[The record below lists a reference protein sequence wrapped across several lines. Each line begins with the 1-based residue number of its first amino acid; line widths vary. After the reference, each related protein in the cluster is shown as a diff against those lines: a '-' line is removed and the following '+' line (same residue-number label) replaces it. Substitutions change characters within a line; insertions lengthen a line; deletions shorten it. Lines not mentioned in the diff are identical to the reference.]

1 MSFPAQRLALVERWG
16 GEGGDGASKACESL
30 RVEPVMGPAPLF
42 ALGDQ
47 VRLDENLHMMRECA
61 LAYGEM
67 IEKLAGAQ
75 LPLPREGGDDFKAG
89 LVRERAQDR
98 HAGRPGCELTG
109 SQALRKVVDPFL
121 NGEHARLHR
130 RVPLSRRVIES
141 PVLSMFARQGG
152 AADAATHGHHDIDC
166 GDFAQ
171 RLAAKA
177 CGVDVACGE
186 QAQRIG
192 IWGVLG
198 IGSRRER
205 LDDVRSAQTRER
217 LGYLASAC
225 VVRAD
230 ERDAGSS
237 CHGALL
243 QDGWLSQI
251 VSYTL
256 TDIDLTDI
264 LINIDMKTRG
274 ADHGA

>member
-1 MSFPAQRLALVERWG
+1 MSFPAQRLALVERRG
-16 GEGGDGASKACESL
+16 GEGGDSAPEACESL
-30 RVEPVMGPAPLF
+30 GGEPVMGPAPFF

-47 VRLDENLHMMRECA
+47 PRLDEDLHMVRQRA
-61 LAYGEM
+61 LAYGEV
-67 IEKLAGAQ
+67 IEKPAGAQ

-89 LVRERAQDR
+89 LVRKRAQDR
-98 HAGRPGCELTG
+98 HAERPGRELTG

-130 RVPLSRRVIES
+130 RIPLSRRVVEP

-152 AADAATHGHHDIDC
+152 AADAAAHGHHDIDC
-166 GDFAQ
+166 GNLTQ

-177 CGVDVACGE
+177 CGVDAACGK
-186 QAQRIG
+186 QTQRIG
-192 IWGVLG
+192 IRGVHG
-198 IGSRRER
+198 IGSRRVR
-205 LDDVRSAQTRER
+205 LDDVRSAQARER

-264 LINIDMKTRG
+264 LININMKTRG